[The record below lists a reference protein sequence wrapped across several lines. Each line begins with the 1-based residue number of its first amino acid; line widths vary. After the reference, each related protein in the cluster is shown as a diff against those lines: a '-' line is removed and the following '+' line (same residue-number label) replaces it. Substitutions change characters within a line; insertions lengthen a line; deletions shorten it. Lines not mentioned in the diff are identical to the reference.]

1 MSCFELSTVFRDVVS
16 AGIYSRLFKSNFP
29 KIILQCCWCIFGRF
43 FVFMIVFLLSI
54 NPLFLP
60 TACVS
65 HQNIRTEYS
74 LILPGPPASMYCTPS
89 GGNAAVARG
98 KANLSILEK
107 GAMDNATPATT
118 NNTRMEKRIALEC
131 GKRKPEE
138 VTPRPFRGLKMPSN
152 QNWSFCFD
160 LRDESAVNRR
170 NLWVDSSPCAFVVLQ
185 IRELIL
191 DNCYSTTVVGLTDEF
206 LNLEVL
212 SLIKVGL
219 TNLKSFP
226 NLPNLRRVSKILLSL
241 PHDFGSTTL
250 T

>member
-1 MSCFELSTVFRDVVS
+1 
-16 AGIYSRLFKSNFP
+16 
-29 KIILQCCWCIFGRF
+29 
-43 FVFMIVFLLSI
+43 MIVFLLSI

-65 HQNIRTEYS
+65 HQNIRWFCWG
-74 LILPGPPASMYCTPS
+74 LQRQCIVPPLGAMLP
-89 GGNAAVARG
+89 VARG

-138 VTPRPFRGLKMPSN
+138 VIPRPFRGLKMPSN

-170 NLWVDSSPCAFVVLQ
+170 NLWVDPSPCAFVVLQ

-226 NLPNLRRVSKILLSL
+226 NLPNLRRVSKILLSV
-241 PHDFGSTTL
+241 PHDFCSTTQPHRVAPQL
-250 T
+250 LWSCTLVAA

>member
-1 MSCFELSTVFRDVVS
+1 MHIWTFFCVYD
-16 AGIYSRLFKSNFP
+16 
-29 KIILQCCWCIFGRF
+29 RF
-43 FVFMIVFLLSI
+43 FALDQSF
-54 NPLFLP
+54 
-60 TACVS
+60 VS
-65 HQNIRTEYS
+65 PNRVCFAPEYS

>member
-1 MSCFELSTVFRDVVS
+1 MIVLCSRSILCFSQPRVCRNRVFVDF
-16 AGIYSRLFKSNFP
+16 AGASSVNVLYPLWG
-29 KIILQCCWCIFGRF
+29 QCCRG
-43 FVFMIVFLLSI
+43 
-54 NPLFLP
+54 
-60 TACVS
+60 
-65 HQNIRTEYS
+65 
-74 LILPGPPASMYCTPS
+74 
-89 GGNAAVARG
+89 ARG
-98 KANLSILEK
+98 KANLLILEK

-170 NLWVDSSPCAFVVLQ
+170 NLWFDSSPCAFVVLQ

-241 PHDFGSTTL
+241 PHDFCSTTL
-250 T
+250 S